1 MEDAAAKSL
10 LGELPKPAL
19 DEFQPGAAGGDEAQ
33 MEARMLGKPGSD
45 ACVLVGLVVVE
56 DQMQVELGWELAIEG
71 AQELEELL
79 LAVAPPPWQRLRPL
93 QRLRRTRAKRSS
105 SVSVSPTRPER
116 AGGGLTA
123 ARIGHTITTPQ
134 DLALSPRECQ
144 IPDK

>member
-1 MEDAAAKSL
+1 MCIRDR
-10 LGELPKPAL
+10 
-19 DEFQPGAAGGDEAQ
+19 

-105 SVSVSPTRPER
+105 SQRIPDA
-116 AGGGLTA
+116 AGACRRGLTA

-134 DLALSPRECQ
+134 DLALSP
-144 IPDK
+144 